1 MFHQVFVEEAVLHS
15 PRTKKILSHL
25 KVEAPITIEKIE
37 DHWGRSRKPYLD
49 KRTNLNLYLGNK
61 AGTKIKIAPPAYGLS
76 KEKAEKHFYFIH
88 AYNCIY
94 ECQYCYL
101 QGYFNTPDIVL
112 FLNHEEIIAEMATMM
127 DENPHETIWFHA
139 GEFSDSLAL
148 SHLTGELPLYHDF
161 LKKYPRAQIELR
173 TKSVNIKPL
182 LELTPLPN
190 LYVSFSLAPEK
201 ASRTFDLKTP
211 GLQARLKAIKELS
224 EKGFSLGLHFDPIIN
239 DDQLIANYSELI
251 DQLFAVT
258 NNQVVAYL
266 SLGVVRFTKDV
277 FHQMEKNYPESPL
290 LAEDFIKSFDNKI
303 RYPRPQRLWLM
314 GKIKNL
320 LIEKGLAADK
330 IYLCMEQAND

>member
-1 MFHQVFVEEAVLHS
+1 MFSQVFVEEAILNL
-15 PRTKKILSHL
+15 PRTQSILSKL
-25 KVEAPITIEKIE
+25 KIE
-37 DHWGRSRKPYLD
+37 SPTVIQQISDHWGRSRKPYLD

-61 AGTKIKIAPPAYGLS
+61 TGTKIKIAPPAYGLS
-76 KEKAEKHFYFIH
+76 GEKHFYFIH

-112 FLNHEEIIAEMATMM
+112 FLNHEEIIAEMSELMETHQ
-127 DENPHETIWFHA
+127 NETIWFHA

-148 SHLTGELPLYHDF
+148 SHLTNELPLYHDF
-161 LKKYPRAQIELR
+161 LKKYPNAKIELR

-182 LELTPLPN
+182 LELSPLPN

-201 ASRTFDLKTP
+201 ASRVYDLKTP
-211 GLQARLKAIKELS
+211 GLGARLKAIKELTD
-224 EKGFSLGLHFDPIIN
+224 KGFSLGVHFDPIIN
-239 DDQLIANYSELI
+239 DDSLIDHYQKLI
-251 DQLFAVT
+251 DQLFSVT
-258 NNQVVAYL
+258 SEKNISYL
-266 SLGVVRFTKDV
+266 SLGVVRFTKEV
-277 FHQMEKNYPESPL
+277 FNQMEQNYPESPL

-320 LIEKGLAADK
+320 LLTKGLDKDK
-330 IYLCMEQAND
+330 IYLCMEQE